1 MAKKNEIIVKDV
13 VIMTIKKDGRLYPHY
28 RYCPSEEHYWAEIR
42 PLIIGELTIHHLNQ
56 LLYTEDGMYAL
67 GKNWTYPTIQK
78 PNNHYALGLYGL
90 SESLQAKS
98 VALIS

>member
-13 VIMTIKKDGRLYPHY
+13 VIMTIKKDGRLYLHY
-28 RYCPSEEHYWAEIR
+28 RYCPSDEYYWAVIH

-67 GKNWTYPTIQK
+67 GQIRHIQQYK
-78 PNNHYALGLYGL
+78 T
-90 SESLQAKS
+90 Q
-98 VALIS
+98 